1 MRRMPCDSL
10 SDNRRASW
18 AVKIVS
24 EPLELGREAPFVRL
38 SLKARRRVGF
48 PGVEI
53 VFSAR

>member
-24 EPLELGREAPFVRL
+24 ELLELGREAPF
-38 SLKARRRVGF
+38 
-48 PGVEI
+48 GVLEPEGP
-53 VFSAR
+53 